1 MPEDATIIEHQEPAA
16 PPPTTAWR
24 TRTIALVAGVA
35 LLAVGLIAGAG
46 AARFMGNHE
55 AQPLMPPVAISAMTD
70 NGVVSVK
77 GKVGDIFGNKFLVED
92 QSGRMLVDTG
102 PAGDGGTL
110 VAKDETVTVQGR
122 FDDGFL
128 HGSMIVHADGK
139 TDLVGPAGGPPRHGP
154 KGWFHRP

>member
-1 MPEDATIIEHQEPAA
+1 MPEDATIIDHQEPAGA
-16 PPPTTAWR
+16 RPTAGWR
-24 TRTIALVAGVA
+24 TRTVALVAGVA
-35 LLAVGLIAGAG
+35 LLAVGLVAGAG
-46 AARFMGNHE
+46 AARFMGNHD
-55 AQPLMPPVAISAMTD
+55 AQPLMPPVAISAMADDT
-70 NGVVSVK
+70 VVAVK

-102 PAGDGGTL
+102 PAGDVGTL
-110 VAKDETVTVQGR
+110 VARDEIVTVQGR

-128 HGSMIVHADGK
+128 RGAMIVHADGK